1 MGPGT
6 NPEDDKRKPEKGGK
20 GDESGRPKEPGEGP
34 LDLSRLGFKTTAG
47 GDEPAGSAKPI
58 KLPRTTSVPED
69 DLVDEDTPEEKAQR
83 AALSEEARKLGIVPW
98 DKSKMVQGP
107 PATPDDIQTMF
118 IFARGTIDRDSALRL
133 EAKIRQYRNWYDA
146 MSEVMDI
153 VGKEIGE
160 AYRRRN

>member
-6 NPEDDKRKPEKGGK
+6 NSEDDKRKPEKGGK
-20 GDESGRPKEPGEGP
+20 KDGSGGAKESGEGP
-34 LDLSRLGFKTTAG
+34 LDLSQLGFKGEAG
-47 GDEPAGSAKPI
+47 HDEPVGSSKPI
-58 KLPRTTSVPED
+58 KLPSPESVPADELLD
-69 DLVDEDTPEEKAQR
+69 DDTPEEKAQR
-83 AALSEEARKLGIVPW
+83 AALREEARKLGIVPW
-98 DKSKMVQGP
+98 DKSRMVQGP
-107 PATPDDIQTMF
+107 PVTPDDIQTMF